1 MHKLILTETLASVL
15 FYVTWI
21 KIRKHSF
28 NIHPDFAG
36 ISNLI
41 KPMMISISFYACAM
55 LFNNVT
61 KNVLNPTLV
70 FEIWIYNLALYN
82 NMQYDPKSQQDNK
95 NVSVYTAY
103 KFNTYIWIYLMS
115 SLIAAPIAGY
125 LANSLL
131 SDEEKDDPKKHKN
144 NQIAS
149 QNQQNV
155 PRNNA

>member
-1 MHKLILTETLASVL
+1 
-15 FYVTWI
+15 
-21 KIRKHSF
+21 
-28 NIHPDFAG
+28 
-36 ISNLI
+36 
-41 KPMMISISFYACAM
+41 MISISFYACAM

>member
-1 MHKLILTETLASVL
+1 MHKLILTEILASVL

-41 KPMMISISFYACAM
+41 KPMMVSISFYACAM

-70 FEIWIYNLALYN
+70 FEIWIYDLALYN
-82 NMQYDPKSQQDNK
+82 NLKYDPSIKDASKDY
-95 NVSVYTAY
+95 SVYSAY
-103 KFNTYIWIYLMS
+103 KFNTYIWIYMMS
-115 SLIAAPIAGY
+115 SLVAAPIAGY

-131 SDEEKDDPKKHKN
+131 SDEEKYDPK
-144 NQIAS
+144 A
-149 QNQQNV
+149 
-155 PRNNA
+155 